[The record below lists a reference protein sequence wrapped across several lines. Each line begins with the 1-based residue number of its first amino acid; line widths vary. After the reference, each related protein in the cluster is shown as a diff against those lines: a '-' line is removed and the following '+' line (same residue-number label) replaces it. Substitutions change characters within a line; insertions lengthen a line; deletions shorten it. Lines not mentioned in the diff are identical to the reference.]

1 MNYQIPAG
9 HDLRRDLF
17 AVDQTVFVVRDGN
30 HLLAGHGDERDPTVV
45 VDSNK
50 TTSIEKTKTFEV
62 IIFDQRVTTITFNL
76 TPSNFLTN
84 YLIYFCIH
92 CDVVNLK
99 F

>member
-30 HLLAGHGDERDPTVV
+30 HLLAGQGDERDPTVV

-50 TTSIEKTKTFEV
+50 TASTVKKQKFEV
-62 IIFDQRVTTITFNL
+62 IILLLSTHKQRSLSI
-76 TPSNFLTN
+76 
-84 YLIYFCIH
+84 
-92 CDVVNLK
+92 
-99 F
+99 